1 MYACLRVEK
10 CVLNLFL
17 PAFRLSQ
24 KVGLD
29 AVVLAYSE
37 VDGLHTLLCMS
48 KERVD
53 YNQVT
58 RIGRSHA
65 ALQAPQPAA
74 PARSPSPSFMQD
86 RSSMKGGGGG
96 ERAGKGKGGKGR
108 EREVVQCEA
117 RLL

>member
-17 PAFRLSQ
+17 PALRLPQ

-48 KERVD
+48 KGRVD

-65 ALQAPQPAA
+65 ALQAP
-74 PARSPSPSFMQD
+74 PARSPSPSFFF
-86 RSSMKGGGGG
+86 
-96 ERAGKGKGGKGR
+96 
-108 EREVVQCEA
+108 C
-117 RLL
+117 LFFYI